1 MGQSAAHPQ
10 ALRFGDSG
18 TSVGWDDFW
27 IHGVGNIVTNG
38 NHLDG
43 LWLQNYQYD
52 GWWDLGGVHHK
63 IAVFSTLDHGP
74 VLGEGLEYRV
84 YASNVP
90 WGATTAQLQV
100 SDIYLDGWRPHNP
113 AEDINQNGWCSD
125 DIVGVYELP
134 VNCRYVKIV
143 AWGSL
148 PYHEPEIDAI
158 AGVAP
163 APGAILLGGIG
174 AGLVGWLR
182 RWRKL

>member
-1 MGQSAAHPQ
+1 V
-10 ALRFGDSG
+10 
-18 TSVGWDDFW
+18 SVGWDDDWAFF
-27 IHGVGNIVTNG
+27 VGDGNTNG
-38 NHLDG
+38 DALDG
-43 LWLQNYQYD
+43 LWIQTYGFD
-52 GWWDLGGVHHK
+52 GWWDLGAPYNT
-63 IAVFSTLDHGP
+63 IAVFSSVDHGP
-74 VLGEGLEYRV
+74 WLAEGLEYRV
-84 YASNVP
+84 YASNVL
-90 WGATTAQLQV
+90 WGSTTAQIQV

-134 VNCRYVKIV
+134 GNYRYIKIV
-143 AWGSL
+143 AWGAL

-174 AGLVGWLR
+174 VGLVGWLR